1 MSQKSSLPQA
11 ASSVSQVLK
20 RDSHTPIDH
29 RRAGSVENART
40 PPARAIDL
48 ALAGD
53 LGALRICLDRIL
65 PPRKDRPVAF
75 EIPPITTI
83 EDAPKVM
90 AAVTAAVAQGGL
102 TVREA
107 SDVAQLVE
115 AYVRSVEAS
124 DLEKRL
130 REIEENLK

>member
-1 MSQKSSLPQA
+1 
-11 ASSVSQVLK
+11 V
-20 RDSHTPIDH
+20 
-29 RRAGSVENART
+29 
-40 PPARAIDL
+40 
-48 ALAGD
+48 
-53 LGALRICLDRIL
+53 ALRICLDRIL

-102 TVREA
+102 TVTEA

-115 AYVRSVEAS
+115 AYVRSVEAG

-130 REIEENLK
+130 RAQRCIPDYQLSAESLVARSLS